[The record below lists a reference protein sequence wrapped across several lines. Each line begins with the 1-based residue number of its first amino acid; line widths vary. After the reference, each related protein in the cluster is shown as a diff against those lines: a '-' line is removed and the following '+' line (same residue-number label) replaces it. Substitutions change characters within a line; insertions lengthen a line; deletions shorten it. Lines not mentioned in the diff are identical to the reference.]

1 MIETTDAVRVAT
13 GISGFDGVL
22 HGGLPQGKCALI
34 VGTPGSGKTML
45 ALQFLVE
52 GILRF
57 EEPGMFIS
65 FEESPDL
72 LRAVAVGLGL
82 PIDAPANKLLHI
94 FDGRP
99 IIDALNGGAFDIGG
113 LVAIVGDDFRRLG
126 IRRIVF
132 DGLDA
137 LFTLSKDGAVT
148 GQEFRRL
155 VELTDGAGV
164 TSLICLKPGLGNDDL
179 PSKFDAIEYAA
190 DAVIRLGYRVN
201 LGLVRRIL
209 RIVKIR
215 HAGFAAGEHPFVI
228 TSRGID
234 VSFYP
239 AVKAEP
245 PLSLERVSIG
255 VRQLDVMLEGGLLR
269 CSATLISGLPGTA
282 KSTIGASFLA
292 AGLERGEKCLLVALD
307 EPATQLI
314 ANVRSVGVEI
324 ESYVRSGQLQ
334 TLSLNAGSVIADEHF
349 LMIERAFDSHR
360 PTLVVIDPVSAF
372 DKAGGT
378 AVAQLVVERLTW
390 LVKRRGIAAIF
401 TAVANS
407 SLGEAEST
415 ASQVSAIADTWVHLS
430 FAVRGGERNRTLTI
444 VKSRGTAHSN
454 QLREM
459 ILSSSGITL
468 QDVYQIQG
476 DFLLG
481 TARLERE
488 QEQKREMQAHEVST
502 KTLLRELDGRR
513 SSALAKLRDAER
525 ELLEIDEQMLEGIEE
540 TASLDALALQDRSE
554 VDASRGALD
563 GGTLDER

>member
-1 MIETTDAVRVAT
+1 MIAYNEAARAAT
-13 GISGFDGVL
+13 GIKGLDGVL
-22 HGGLPQGKCALI
+22 HGGFPAGKTALI

-57 EEPGMFIS
+57 GESGMFVS
-65 FEESPDL
+65 FEEAPEMVS
-72 LRAVAVGLGL
+72 AVAAGLGL
-82 PIDAPANKLLHI
+82 PNHAADRLRIL
-94 FDGRP
+94 DGRP
-99 IIDALNGGAFDIGG
+99 ITDALDSGAFDIGG
-113 LVAIVGDDFRRLG
+113 LAAIVADDVRRLG
-126 IRRIVF
+126 IRRIAF

-137 LFTLSKDGAVT
+137 LFARSENGAVT
-148 GQEFRRL
+148 GHEFRRL
-155 VELTDGAGV
+155 VDLTDGAGV
-164 TSLICLKPGLGNDDL
+164 TSIVCLKPGFGNDDL

-190 DAVIRLGYRVN
+190 DAVIRLGYRVSF
-201 LGLVRRIL
+201 GLVQRIL

-215 HAGFAAGEHPFVI
+215 HANFAAGEHPFVI
-228 TSRGID
+228 TARGIE

-245 PLSLERVSIG
+245 ELSLERVSIG
-255 VRQLDVMLEGGLLR
+255 IPQLDQMLEGGLLR
-269 CSATLISGLPGTA
+269 CSTTLISGLPGTA
-282 KSTIGASFLA
+282 KSTVSASFLA
-292 AGLERGEKCLLVALD
+292 AGLERGERCLLVALD

-324 ESYVRSGQLQ
+324 EAYVRSGQLQ

-349 LMIERAFDSHR
+349 LMIERALDAHA

-372 DKAGGT
+372 EKAGGT

-390 LVKRRGIAAIF
+390 LVKKRGIAAVF
-401 TAVANS
+401 TAVANAD
-407 SLGEAEST
+407 LGEIEST
-415 ASQVSAIADTWVHLS
+415 ASQVSAIADTWMHLS

-468 QDVYQIQG
+468 QDIYQIQG

-488 QEQKREMQAHEVST
+488 QEQKRAMQAHEVT
-502 KTLLRELDGRR
+502 AKTMLRELDGRR
-513 SSALAKLRDAER
+513 TAALAKLRDAER
-525 ELLEIDEQMLEGIEE
+525 ELLDVNERMLAGIQD
-540 TASLDALALQDRSE
+540 TASLDALVLHDRSE

-563 GGTLDER
+563 G